1 MLLQLS
7 IRIKG
12 KNLGDDVDTIASL
25 NYLVL
30 TYLKMKRSCE
40 SEKSYRRALELSMSL
55 GINDR
60 EHTALSFHGISMVHF
75 ERGDYT
81 EAEKAE
87 FQCLRLCEEHLENH
101 PLKAVS
107 FHQLGNINYKMSKCE
122 AAINQFQEAVELKR
136 LLLGNHPE
144 TPLSYYKLSKKQI
157 ALGDLSQAAA
167 TLQLLG
173 CTCEALGKYTNSF
186 LGARSFVT
194 GASHPPK

>member
-30 TYLKMKRSCE
+30 TYLKMKRCCE

-60 EHTALSFHGISMVHF
+60 EHTALSFHGISMVYF

-87 FQCLRLCEEHLENH
+87 FQCLRLCE
-101 PLKAVS
+101 
-107 FHQLGNINYKMSKCE
+107 
-122 AAINQFQEAVELKR
+122 AAINQFQEAVKLKR

-144 TPLSYYKLSKKQI
+144 TALSYYELAKVQI
-157 ALGDLSQAAA
+157 ALGDLSRAAA